1 MAMENAKE
9 VLQKVRE
16 SLEFWYLRI
25 LSPVSS
31 HNFVKVNSCVFS
43 FHLICYLQ
51 MSQTS
56 PSILEAGEKIRIWKR
71 SEYICFTPLKLFWVE
86 KYFRAKGKVQF
97 FWNIFKRQALSWPS
111 FFYPL
116 RWLIYVFNSV
126 VNTKLPAILS
136 HRRSTTVSLET
147 YPFTLLAS
155 WFFHPLTIKSE

>member
-1 MAMENAKE
+1 MAMENTND
-9 VLQKVRE
+9 VLQKVME
-16 SLEFWYLRI
+16 SLEFWYLRT

-31 HNFVKVNSCVFS
+31 HNYVQVNSCVFS

-71 SEYICFTPLKLFWVE
+71 SEYICFTPQKLFWVE

-111 FFYPL
+111 FF
-116 RWLIYVFNSV
+116 
-126 VNTKLPAILS
+126 
-136 HRRSTTVSLET
+136 
-147 YPFTLLAS
+147 TLYGG
-155 WFFHPLTIKSE
+155 

>member
-1 MAMENAKE
+1 MAMENTKD

-56 PSILEAGEKIRIWKR
+56 PSILEAGEKIRI
-71 SEYICFTPLKLFWVE
+71 
-86 KYFRAKGKVQF
+86 
-97 FWNIFKRQALSWPS
+97 
-111 FFYPL
+111 
-116 RWLIYVFNSV
+116 
-126 VNTKLPAILS
+126 
-136 HRRSTTVSLET
+136 
-147 YPFTLLAS
+147 
-155 WFFHPLTIKSE
+155 